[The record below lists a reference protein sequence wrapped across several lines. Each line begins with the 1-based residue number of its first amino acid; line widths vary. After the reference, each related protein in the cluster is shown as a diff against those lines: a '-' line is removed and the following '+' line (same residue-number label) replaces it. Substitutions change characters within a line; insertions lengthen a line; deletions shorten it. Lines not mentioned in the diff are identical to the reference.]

1 MGNAIGQTDSWERL
15 LQVLVTAEEV
25 NLQTDV
31 VLGNMLASSSGR
43 RKNWCTSLHVLQFL
57 FHRSIEP
64 DAITC
69 SSLAAAY
76 GYLHHWQHSLMTI
89 VQMGYLTRQAD
100 LACLGTTLDACVKS
114 FAWEIASILTSDVGR
129 LSRSSSLIIA
139 KEAAYLAAMEG
150 PSKASQWMLSVQQ
163 LQELN
168 WGYFATK
175 CVDVQRAWLWQAP
188 QVKSFAQCG

>member
-1 MGNAIGQTDSWERL
+1 MGNAIAQTDSWERL
-15 LQVLVTAEEV
+15 LQVLVSAEEV

-31 VLGNMLASSSGR
+31 VLGNMLSTCS
-43 RKNWCTSLHVLQFL
+43 RKTWCTSLHLLQFL

-76 GYLHHWQHSLMTI
+76 GYVHRWQHSLMTI
-89 VQMGYLTRQAD
+89 VQMGYLTSSSQVD
-100 LACLGTTLDACVKS
+100 LVCLGATLDACVKN
-114 FAWEIASILTSDVGR
+114 FTWEIATVLSSNFGS
-129 LSRSSSLIIA
+129 LSRS
-139 KEAAYLAAMEG
+139 EAAGYLAAMEG

-168 WGYFATK
+168 WNTLQPNALMYSALGSGRLLRVF
-175 CVDVQRAWLWQAP
+175 DL
-188 QVKSFAQCG
+188 FF